1 MSIII
6 HYKGIKQVMFPL
18 LSNYLLFF
26 FFLISKKDVY
36 SKNYSMQKMH
46 KAKQRVQKRE
56 KQKYKET

>member
-1 MSIII
+1 MGIII
-6 HYKGIKQVMFPL
+6 HYRGIEQVMFPL
-18 LSNYLLFF
+18 LSNYLLF